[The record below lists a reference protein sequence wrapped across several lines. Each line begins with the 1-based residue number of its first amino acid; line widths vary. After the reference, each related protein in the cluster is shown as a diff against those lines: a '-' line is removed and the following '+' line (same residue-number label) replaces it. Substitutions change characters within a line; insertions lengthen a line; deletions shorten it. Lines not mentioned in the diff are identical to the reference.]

1 MQCTPEEV
9 KDGAAGRE
17 KGPGYCSC
25 ISLHLH
31 LASRLEEE
39 EHGAV
44 VYHASYMQEVAVDTC
59 HCRWSELID
68 DLAGGNT
75 PSEYYYEKR

>member
-9 KDGAAGRE
+9 KDGAVGRE
-17 KGPGYCSC
+17 KGGYCSS
-25 ISLHLH
+25 ISLH

-39 EHGAV
+39 EHDAV

-59 HCRWSELID
+59 HYRLSELID